1 MGVEAKSKYPHIV
14 FDEKGAPMIQGTTL
28 KVIELVVEKLAYGWS
43 PEELYFQHP
52 YLTLGQ
58 IHATLAY
65 YWDHADDL
73 GACPRIG
80 RLSKKYSD
88 SIEEYIDPKKLSQRN
103 YDDNQT

>member
-1 MGVEAKSKYPHIV
+1 MTVEAKLKYPHII
-14 FDEKGAPMIQGTTL
+14 FDEKGIPMIEGTTL

-65 YWDHADDL
+65 YWDHADQLDNEIADRL
-73 GACPRIG
+73 KKTDGFRDKAKRSQSSLFTKLRGKGAF
-80 RLSKKYSD
+80 
-88 SIEEYIDPKKLSQRN
+88 
-103 YDDNQT
+103 